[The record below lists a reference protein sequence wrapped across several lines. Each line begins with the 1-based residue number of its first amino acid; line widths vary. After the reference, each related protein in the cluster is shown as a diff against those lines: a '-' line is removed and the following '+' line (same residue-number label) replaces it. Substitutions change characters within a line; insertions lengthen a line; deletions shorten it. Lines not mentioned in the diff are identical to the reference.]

1 MKIPLTVVT
10 VEICGDPADALGAWR
25 VMGGMIA
32 DAVESCRV
40 TGRSVEHL
48 RIGSVV
54 VGRVIVASIPADYPG
69 APPRSDPDN
78 YAEGLS

>member
-1 MKIPLTVVT
+1 MNIPLTVIT

-54 VGRVIVASIPADYPG
+54 VGRVIVASIPAD
-69 APPRSDPDN
+69 PPTGPRRTDPDD
-78 YAEGLS
+78 YTEGLS